1 MAFTVEGTSSGG
13 GCVFGERWPAVVPR
27 IGQRVPGGV
36 ERRRWVASGG
46 VGLRGKKGMKGG
58 HR

>member
-27 IGQRVPGGV
+27 IGQRVPGGSRGGDGLPQVVLACV
-36 ERRRWVASGG
+36 ERRE
-46 VGLRGKKGMKGG
+46 
-58 HR
+58 